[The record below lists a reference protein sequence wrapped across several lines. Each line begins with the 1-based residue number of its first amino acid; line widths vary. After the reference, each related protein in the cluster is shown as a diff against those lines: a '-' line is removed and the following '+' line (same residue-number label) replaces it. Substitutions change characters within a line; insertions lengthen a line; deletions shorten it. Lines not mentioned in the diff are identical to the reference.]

1 MLSKKK
7 SVKIMVFDDFLW
19 NRWFLQNSDDI
30 ISFVSSFYIKI
41 CILLYYFDQYFLRYK
56 PSKIHQNPGFI
67 AALIVSACS
76 SISSNRTLMYWFTMF
91 PFSKNFLFSWRRRRA
106 QLRNFPNNNTI
117 DMIDSFNIN
126 NLTCSSLTVY
136 I

>member
-41 CILLYYFDQYFLRYK
+41 CILLYYFDQYFWRYK

-67 AALIVSACS
+67 AALRVHTTIV
-76 SISSNRTLMYWFTMF
+76 R
-91 PFSKNFLFSWRRRRA
+91 
-106 QLRNFPNNNTI
+106 
-117 DMIDSFNIN
+117 
-126 NLTCSSLTVY
+126 
-136 I
+136 